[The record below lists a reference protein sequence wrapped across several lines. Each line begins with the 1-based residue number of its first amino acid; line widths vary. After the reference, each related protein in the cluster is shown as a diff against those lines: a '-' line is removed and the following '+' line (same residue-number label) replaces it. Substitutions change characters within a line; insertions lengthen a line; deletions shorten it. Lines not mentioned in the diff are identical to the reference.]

1 VTGPRSTPAAR
12 AQLADS
18 LPDLVHDLPGTGPI
32 AAPPRIQADAV
43 RSACMYFGS
52 TDLCALI
59 ETMPIDDTI
68 ALGDFRDW
76 NQGKL
81 SAFVVFQQPVGL
93 GRIGIVYFA
102 PMIGGPAAVNPR
114 DVTGLG
120 GWVRYW
126 PIGEPAASWC
136 QYALPV
142 DPVIDD
148 SGLNRIHW
156 SDDAIDD
163 DPDRNQIRGSIAQA
177 VCAVVA
183 LLPQAGLFTT
193 TTVTVDAAGA
203 HSSDPATRRAARRQ
217 QSDTVRVIDLRAP
230 VKRDLD
236 AVDHAE
242 RTYQHR
248 WIVRGHWRN
257 QAHGTQRQQRKRI
270 FIAPHVKGD
279 PDHPLLTD
287 EPVYRW

>member
-1 VTGPRSTPAAR
+1 
-12 AQLADS
+12 
-18 LPDLVHDLPGTGPI
+18 
-32 AAPPRIQADAV
+32 
-43 RSACMYFGS
+43 MYFGS
-52 TDLCALI
+52 TDLCSLI

-76 NQGKL
+76 NQGRF
-81 SAFVVFQQPVGL
+81 SAFVLFQQPVGL
-93 GRIGIVYFA
+93 CRINVIFFA
-102 PMIGGPAAVNPR
+102 PMIGGPAAVNPQ

-120 GWVRYW
+120 GWVGYW
-126 PIGEPAASWC
+126 PIGEPVASWC

-142 DPVIDD
+142 DPVTDPA
-148 SGLNRIHW
+148 GLNRIHW
-156 SDDAIDD
+156 ADDTIDN
-163 DPDRNQIRGSIAQA
+163 DPERNQIRGSIAQA

-193 TTVTVDAAGA
+193 TTVTVDPAGA
-203 HSSDPATRRAARRQ
+203 HSSDHATRRAARRQ
-217 QSDTVRVIDLRAP
+217 QPDTVRVIDLRAP
-230 VKRDLD
+230 VKHDLEE
-236 AVDHAE
+236 VDHAE
-242 RTYQHR
+242 RNYRHR

-257 QAHGTQRQQRKRI
+257 QAHGTLRQQRKRI